1 MEKISALM
9 DGELDAREAAQ
20 LVPQLRQAGPRG
32 EWNTYH
38 VIRDSLRGEP
48 LLSAGFDAR
57 FAARLDSEPTVLAP
71 RRGPV
76 TRPAMIALSA
86 AASLSAVAVVAWM
99 ALSANPQLG
108 AHRELAKA
116 PEAVVPAA
124 AVLAPAPALA
134 VAAHD
139 GAMSEYLL
147 AHQGVSPSTAL
158 QGVAPYVRS
167 VSAHSAPRPR

>member
-32 EWNTYH
+32 EWDTYH

-57 FAARLDSEPTVLAP
+57 FAARLDGEPTVLAP
-71 RRGPV
+71 RRNPV
-76 TRPAMIALSA
+76 TRPAMVALSA

-108 AHRELAKA
+108 VPRELAKA
-116 PEAVVPAA
+116 PEAVVPA
-124 AVLAPAPALA
+124 VPAPAPALA
-134 VAAHD
+134 AVAHD

-167 VSAHSAPRPR
+167 VSAHSVPRPR